1 VPLDQTGYRNTFP
14 LTKVLDRL
22 FLGGFKDAEDL
33 RSGNL
38 SDLPTLMANERR
50 QEWAQTDHQI
60 FVTGHTHGEVL
71 EDDGGIMH
79 YTCPSLSAA
88 DRWHEG
94 RGYNLNR
101 QAMAA
106 IILDEEDGPTN
117 FVVSARQNRTTVG
130 FNIKNRSRA
139 A

>member
-1 VPLDQTGYRNTFP
+1 MKRLRMTAESFT
-14 LTKVLDRL
+14 THVL
-22 FLGGFKDAEDL
+22 A
-33 RSGNL
+33 
-38 SDLPTLMANERR
+38 
-50 QEWAQTDHQI
+50 
-60 FVTGHTHGEVL
+60 V
-71 EDDGGIMH
+71 
-79 YTCPSLSAA
+79 AA

-106 IILDEEDGPTN
+106 IVLDEEDGPTN
-117 FVVSARQNRTTVG
+117 FVVSARQNRSTVG